1 MYNSLKSFM
10 KRFPYFIDK
19 NEGSNFYKSSN
30 VINNNF
36 KDFYN
41 DLFIVHNA
49 HRLKKNILFW
59 RESELIGD
67 DFVDGMIQDTYY
79 VYAYYPHI
87 KSVKLYENDYL
98 IDSKEYQ
105 ESDEQNEYS
114 YSWNYISRTLDNGK
128 IYEMTRIKYRIKITT
143 YDEYI
148 IEKGFPENDV
158 EVGDIY
164 DHDKSLDEFGA
175 LYNIPRKRYAYTNT
189 TNPEKTEPPFNNKKT
204 EDDYHYLNRILYYI
218 EKMGDTPLPVLEVW
232 KLYGIPIDK
241 IVFVNR
247 SHDLC
252 KMFVEEKHPEA
263 RWTPKEW
270 EHKDPIHCPKQ
281 EKSFFFVTLNNYTPI
296 YGNKIYFTFN
306 FFDMYG
312 AKLENVYTIDAYLN
326 GDLIAEGL
334 DPTERYAFDTK
345 TTQEYSMD
353 FKFIANPTDEKHMQ
367 QESEIFHV
375 IIKNCQNADFYVDAV
390 NGNDI
395 TGNGSEQYPFKTIQK
410 ALTQVEGSK
419 NTIALKTGTFHI
431 ENDLVITKSTNIIGC
446 PSAIIESDTKVF
458 FKILNGMTLSLS
470 NITLK
475 YMNNELYSDSNLF
488 TNHNINENPVFIKM
502 QMLNDISGVL
512 LVLYDADGN
521 IIEDKMS
528 WQLNDHITIEGV
540 LLNRYGGDSPNKDKT
555 IYFYL
560 VE

>member
-30 VINNNF
+30 VINDNF

-49 HRLKKNILFW
+49 HRLNKNILFW
-59 RESELIGD
+59 RESERIQNGEEGD
-67 DFVDGMIQDTYY
+67 EDYEDYIQDSFYI
-79 VYAYYPHI
+79 YAYYPHLKKI
-87 KSVKLYENDYL
+87 ELYDNNMNLMDLKVYALDED
-98 IDSKEYQ
+98 
-105 ESDEQNEYS
+105 ESEYS
-114 YSWNYISRTLDNGK
+114 YAWAEERDDNK
-128 IYEMTRIKYRIKITT
+128 KFQIKIETW
-143 YDEYI
+143 DEYI

-175 LYNIPRKRYAYTNT
+175 LYNIPRKRYTYTDT
-189 TNPEKTEPPFNNKKT
+189 TNPEKTEPPYNNKKT

-241 IVFVNR
+241 IIFTNR

-270 EHKDPIHCPKQ
+270 EHKDPIHCPKP

-312 AKLENVYTIDAYLN
+312 TELENVYTIDAYLN

-345 TTQEYSMD
+345 TIQAYSMD
-353 FKFIANPTDEKHMQ
+353 FQFIANPTDEKHIQ

-375 IIKNCQNADFYVDAV
+375 VIKNCQNADFYVDAT

-395 TGNGSEQYPFKTIQK
+395 TGNGSEEYPFKTIEK
-410 ALTQVEGSK
+410 ALKQVEGSK
-419 NTIALKTGTFHI
+419 NTIALKAGTFHI
-431 ENDLVITKSTNIIGC
+431 ENNLVISKSTNIVGC
-446 PSAIIESDTKVF
+446 PSATIESDTKVF
-458 FKILNGMTLSLS
+458 FRILNGMTLSLTS
-470 NITLK
+470 ITLK
-475 YMNNELYSDSNLF
+475 YRNNELYSDNNLF

-502 QMLNDISGVL
+502 QILNDIAGL
-512 LVLYDADGN
+512 LLILYDADGN
-521 IIEDKMS
+521 IIEDKVS